1 MGKELHIPTPYNEYT
16 YHMIKALEEKNDG
29 CLIMIKK
36 IKEIC
41 VLNKKIPNVIFFF
54 YKINLFI
61 M

>member
-1 MGKELHIPTPYNEYT
+1 MKNLYYGQI
-16 YHMIKALEEKNDG
+16 EE
-29 CLIMIKK
+29 IKK